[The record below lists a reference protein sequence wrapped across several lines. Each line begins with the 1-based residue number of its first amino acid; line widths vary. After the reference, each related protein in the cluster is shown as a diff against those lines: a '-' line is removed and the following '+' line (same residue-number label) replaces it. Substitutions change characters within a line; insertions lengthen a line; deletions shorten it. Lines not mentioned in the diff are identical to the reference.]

1 MADLPNLGLY
11 RRLTALA
18 LVIGPA
24 LFLLDNILHPKEL
37 GRGSEDKQLLEIG
50 LHYQRWQFAH
60 GIGLLSAVI
69 MTGALLGLAFHVR
82 RSRPTLGLIG
92 GALAVAG
99 AIGLGAGF
107 AIDGFTWGTLG
118 AISTEG
124 SRVDPSTVQYAL
136 HTVQYSHWLIP
147 YYGLIGLW
155 IAGVVVLA
163 IGVRRTAPLWAAG
176 LLGLGGLLVGIEG
189 AIAENWYFVVSS
201 IVLFAGGCAVAL
213 VIGRMSDRAFAGA

>member
-18 LVIGPA
+18 LVLGPA

-37 GRGSEDKQLLEIG
+37 GRGNEAGQLAEIG
-50 LHYQRWQFAH
+50 AHYQRWQLAH

-118 AISTEG
+118 AISTEPNRA
-124 SRVDPSTVQYAL
+124 SPSAVQYAL

-147 YYGLIGLW
+147 YYALIGLW

-163 IGVRRTAPLWAAG
+163 IGMARTAPVWAAA

-189 AIAENWYFVVSS
+189 TIAENWYFVVSS
-201 IVLFAGGCAVAL
+201 VVLFAGGCAIAL
-213 VIGRMSDRAFAGA
+213 VVGRMDDRAFAGA

>member
-11 RRLTALA
+11 RRMTALA
-18 LVIGPA
+18 LVLGPA
-24 LFLLDNILHPKEL
+24 LFLLDNILHPKEFKRGHEAEQL
-37 GRGSEDKQLLEIG
+37 GEIG
-50 LHYQRWQFAH
+50 THYQRWQLAH
-60 GIGLLSAVI
+60 GIGLLSACI
-69 MTGALLGLAFHVR
+69 LTGALLGLAFHVR

-92 GALAVAG
+92 GALAVVG

-107 AIDGFTWGTLG
+107 AIDGYTWGTLG
-118 AISTEG
+118 AISTE
-124 SRVDPSTVQYAL
+124 SRVAPDTIQYAL

-163 IGVRRTAPLWAAG
+163 IGVRRTAPLWAAA

-189 AIAENWYFVVSS
+189 AVTENWYFIASSVVLL
-201 IVLFAGGCAVAL
+201 IGGAAVAR
-213 VIGRMSDRAFAGA
+213 VIWGMDDRAFAGA

>member
-11 RRLTALA
+11 RRMTALA
-18 LVIGPA
+18 LVLGPA
-24 LFLLDNILHPKEL
+24 LFLLDNILHPKEFK
-37 GRGSEDKQLLEIG
+37 RGHEADQLNEIG
-50 LHYQRWQFAH
+50 THYQRWQFAH
-60 GIGLLSAVI
+60 GIGLLSACI
-69 MTGALLGLAFHVR
+69 LTGALLGLAFHVR

-92 GALAVAG
+92 GALAVVG

-107 AIDGFTWGTLG
+107 AIDGYTWGTLG
-118 AISTEG
+118 AISTE
-124 SRVDPSTVQYAL
+124 SRVAPDTLQYAL

-163 IGVRRTAPLWAAG
+163 LGVRRTAPLWAAA

-189 AIAENWYFVVSS
+189 AVTENWYFIASSVVLL
-201 IVLFAGGCAVAL
+201 IGGAAVAR
-213 VIGRMSDRAFAGA
+213 VIWGMDDRAFAGA

>member
-11 RRLTALA
+11 RRMTALA
-18 LVIGPA
+18 LVLGPA

-37 GRGSEDKQLLEIG
+37 ARGNEARQLAEIG
-50 LHYQRWQFAH
+50 SHYQRWQFAH
-60 GIGLLSAVI
+60 GIGLLSAVV
-69 MTGALLGLAFHVR
+69 MTGALMGLAFHVR
-82 RSRPTLGLIG
+82 RSQPTLGLIG

-118 AISTEG
+118 AISTER
-124 SRVDPSTVQYAL
+124 RVDSGSVQYAL

-163 IGVRRTAPLWAAG
+163 IGAARTAPVWAAG
-176 LLGLGGLLVGIEG
+176 LLAAGGLLVGIEG
-189 AIAENWYFVVSS
+189 AIAANWYFVASS
-201 IVLFAGGCAVAL
+201 LVLFAGGAALALFVA
-213 VIGRMSDRAFAGA
+213 RMDDRAFAGV